1 MRAVGVLWGD
11 LLPGNRA
18 LGRGQLVCGQLVSS
32 WVTYCP
38 ETGRAA
44 DWFRLGGSWAPG
56 LLGSGSVRAV
66 DHPALVERV
75 RVGDPGARTV
85 LEETLAA
92 AGDDREA
99 VGDVLDS
106 IARLAAA
113 GDANGLDA
121 LIWAVD
127 DRALAH
133 KAIARWC
140 STRPTLTTSPRTP

>member
-1 MRAVGVLWGD
+1 M
-11 LLPGNRA
+11 
-18 LGRGQLVCGQLVSS
+18 
-32 WVTYCP
+32 
-38 ETGRAA
+38 
-44 DWFRLGGSWAPG
+44 
-56 LLGSGSVRAV
+56 